1 MIFRRR
7 NLIAQLTGWTG
18 VALEFLLVLFGVLIA
33 LQVNNWN
40 TSRIDRDRAGKTLS
54 LLRSEV
60 EANIAAIDDRLA
72 LLGESQD
79 VRQSGLAAL
88 SACDPSPAARKAVGD
103 AVGQMTGVLIPNLVD
118 ISLLELARQGRFL
131 DLLSND
137 FRAALNVYSGRL
149 SGERE
154 QLTINYNLMWAQHV
168 VHHSAIGIEMEDA
181 DIRDGIFVLDRP
193 VEELCQ
199 DSEFHRQFSM
209 TEGWHQSAMLR
220 MERFR
225 GWSEDFLAMID
236 KELASFR

>member
-7 NLIAQLTGWTG
+7 NPIAQLTGWTG

-40 TSRIDRDRAGKTLS
+40 TGRVDKDRAGKTLS

-72 LLGESQD
+72 LIEGTRE
-79 VRQSGLAAL
+79 VRQSGLTAL
-88 SACDPSPAARKAVGD
+88 SACDPSPAGRKAVGD
-103 AVGQMTGVLIPNLVD
+103 AIGQMTGVLIPYLVD

-154 QLTINYNLMWAQHV
+154 QLAINYNLMWAQHIV
-168 VHHSAIGIEMEDA
+168 NHSTVGIEMAEA
-181 DIRDGIFVLDRP
+181 DIRSGVFVVGES
-193 VEELCQ
+193 VEVLCQ
-199 DSEFHRQFSM
+199 DGEFKRQFSM
-209 TEGWHQSAMLR
+209 TEGWHQSAKLR
-220 MERFR
+220 MQRFR
-225 GWSEDFLAMID
+225 GWSEDFLAVID
-236 KELASFR
+236 KELASFE